1 MREIEEDELVGL
13 DGVAKS
19 RTRLSHFTVCNY
31 FLEKEMST
39 HSSTLAWKI
48 PQMEEHDSLQSM
60 GSQRVGHG

>member
-13 DGVAKS
+13 DGVTKS

-39 HSSTLAWKI
+39 HSISLAWKI
-48 PQMEEHDSLQSM
+48 PWMEELGSLQSM
-60 GSQRVGHG
+60 GLQRVGHG